1 MNGKVIALTGAASGI
16 GLATAKL
23 LASQG
28 NTLSLCDIQG
38 EALEVVLDSLPGEGH
53 IITVVDVS
61 QSREVDAWIQK
72 TVEQLGRLDGAVNFA
87 GIVRLGPITEA
98 SDEDWER
105 TMAINCSGVFYCLR
119 AELKSM
125 LDGGSIVNASSVAGL
140 RGVVS
145 SSVYAASKHAV
156 TGLTKVAA
164 RDVGHRNIRVNAV
177 APGTIETPMAEDIR
191 RQMAGQPPPSTRA
204 LARMG
209 VSDEVANVVAFLLS
223 EKATYVTGAVWT
235 VDGGWSA

>member
-1 MNGKVIALTGAASGI
+1 
-16 GLATAKL
+16 
-23 LASQG
+23 
-28 NTLSLCDIQG
+28 
-38 EALEVVLDSLPGEGH
+38 
-53 IITVVDVS
+53 
-61 QSREVDAWIQK
+61 
-72 TVEQLGRLDGAVNFA
+72 
-87 GIVRLGPITEA
+87 
-98 SDEDWER
+98 
-105 TMAINCSGVFYCLR
+105 
-119 AELKSM
+119 
-125 LDGGSIVNASSVAGL
+125 
-140 RGVVS
+140 
-145 SSVYAASKHAV
+145 V

>member
-38 EALEVVLDSLPGEGH
+38 DALKVGLDSLPGEGH

-87 GIVRLGPITEA
+87 GIVRLGAITEA

-191 RQMAGQPPPSTRA
+191 RQMAGQPPPSSRA

>member
-145 SSVYAASKHAV
+145 SSVYVASKHAV